1 MMVRQ
6 GVDMV
11 KPGMPARGGAT
22 IRPASPP
29 SKAWLRAATALAVPL
44 FLAGCGSSITDTPVE
59 WWHQLEGG
67 RIARQRP
74 PPPGIG
80 DPYPSLGSVPAR
92 PTVMDPGAQQQIEN
106 ALSADR
112 TRAQGDAEL
121 APIPAVPAAP
131 ASPPPKPAAADADAA
146 SARLDAATAPA
157 APASAAPAPAAPQ
170 SPTPAA
176 PSAPPVKAAPPFKNA
191 PPAKNATPLEAAST
205 PSAPATSPAPAAVI
219 AAPAS
224 RIAPAVSG
232 SDAFLPA
239 LPTAPP
245 PAPSLPGMPVP
256 TLPAPA
262 SPVGQGA
269 PPAASPLPAASATT
283 VPIDFAPG
291 STILPP
297 AATAPLRALAAA
309 RHGRPVAAHG
319 RGEAASS
326 DPDVQAAAMRLGV
339 QRARAIGAAL
349 VTMGVPAAAIRLDAQ
364 AAGRGGFAR
373 LVE

>member
-6 GVDMV
+6 VVDMV
-11 KPGMPARGGAT
+11 KPGTPARGRAA

-29 SKAWLRAATALAVPL
+29 SKSWLRAATALAVPL

-67 RIARQRP
+67 RIAQQRP
-74 PPPGIG
+74 PPPGMG

-131 ASPPPKPAAADADAA
+131 ASPPKLAAADADAA

-157 APASAAPAPAAPQ
+157 SAAPAPAAPQ
-170 SPTPAA
+170 SATPAA
-176 PSAPPVKAAPPFKNA
+176 PSAPPSQT
-191 PPAKNATPLEAAST
+191 ATPLKAAST
-205 PSAPATSPAPAAVI
+205 PSAPATTPAPAAVI

-232 SDAFLPA
+232 SGAVLPV

-245 PAPSLPGMPVP
+245 PAPSLPGVPVP

-262 SPVGQGA
+262 APVGQGA